1 MSSVDK
7 IKWAMSLRD
16 PQYEA
21 LQYFDAISFK
31 IEYRTSS
38 KAEAEEIASEN
49 CQAPHTISVDKEFD
63 FPSFCF
69 DMTTGIGKSR
79 LMGACIYYLYKT
91 KGYKHFFILA
101 PGNTIYDKMRREA
114 VPGHPKY
121 MFKGLEAEMGR
132 PKVYDGENYLSYP
145 VRYIQEEMVVE
156 KTSDIQIFIF
166 NISKIFTR
174 GDIEFKFHKFNE
186 NLGGSFADVLRS
198 FDDLVIC
205 MDEAHRYYAPAS
217 KKAINY
223 LNPVLGLEYTAT
235 PKSTNKN
242 IIYHY
247 GLEDGA
253 GKFLKIP
260 VVMGR
265 TNTAGYSD
273 DDIEE
278 MKLKDGIKLH
288 ERRKSIVYKYCIDN
302 QLEQVKPIVL
312 IACKDT
318 THARKIKEKIDSD
331 AFFGGRYVGKVIE
344 IDSST
349 SGAETEENIQK
360 LLTIEKNTN
369 PIEIVL
375 HVYKLKE
382 GWDVN
387 NLFTIIPLNAAKS
400 DILALQTIGR
410 GLRLPFGEITGIE
423 ELDTLDIV
431 AHDHYRE
438 IVDDIKNNPVFKK
451 RNLDEEDIPNTK
463 TVMVEPAVENQQI
476 SLFDEALCESKVKS
490 YQDLNNEN
498 VVENLFAEYQ
508 KAFVKKVAPKK
519 SESDSGQMSIF
530 DYFAN
535 DDEKETNDGTASDH
549 KMTQTGMGTD
559 AVDTSFTVHQ
569 GDASL
574 QIDLQK
580 SSGSKNVLPY
590 AKQEFI
596 KKVEELKKV
605 AISVPKIGISYSSTI
620 TFKSFTVKRNIM
632 DFDVAASR
640 IERYDAVN
648 GRLLQ
653 VLDADALIV
662 ENPENMLAVSLLES
676 IPEFSSDDAE
686 FILDVVDQY
695 LALIEGTDEVKKKI
709 VRRYATVIVEDLRK
723 QIYASKEESTEFVF
737 NVQKDL
743 IIFKSFAKNMK
754 ENGRLNFKKEVPDK
768 KNIKQYLFEGYKK
781 SYYAE
786 NAFDSDDERRLSVVL
801 EEDSEVIRFIKPPL
815 NQLGLF
821 YKAAKQY
828 NPDFLVETAD
838 KKYMIEVKAAN
849 QTDNEDVQEKAKAAI
864 KWCECASQVD
874 ADGKQGCYDVV
885 IATNMI
891 AVGMD
896 VDRLG
901 LMSVVGQPKQ
911 NSEYIQATSRVGRQ
925 HPGIIFTVYNP
936 YRPRDLSNYENF
948 VGFHSQMYRYV
959 EGTTATPFAARA
971 RDRVLHALVV
981 SLLRLQVETMADNGG
996 ASNINDIS
1004 DEQIKDIKDKILE
1017 RVKITAP
1024 SSYVD
1029 TEKEMDE
1036 FINTWKNIAK
1046 DEKLYYFVPTIADD
1060 KKRLLTYYG
1069 EYYGDKEKPTLSSM
1083 RDVEQSSTVFYWEG
1097 V

>member
-7 IKWAMSLRD
+7 IKWSMSLRE

-21 LQYFDAISFK
+21 LQYFDAISSK
-31 IEYRTSS
+31 IEYRTST
-38 KAEAEEIASEN
+38 KEEAEKIASEN
-49 CQAPHTISVDKEFD
+49 CQEPHTISVDKEFD

-101 PGNTIYDKMRREA
+101 PGNTIYDKMRRES

-145 VRYIQEEMVVE
+145 VKYVQQELVVE
-156 KTSDIQIFIF
+156 KTSEIQIFIF

-174 GDIEFKFHKFNE
+174 GDLEFKFHKFNE
-186 NLGGSFADVLRS
+186 NLGGSFAEVLRS

-217 KKAINY
+217 KVAINY
-223 LNPVLGLEYTAT
+223 LNPVLGLEFTAT
-235 PKSTNKN
+235 PKSTNRN

-253 GKFLKIP
+253 GKFIKIP

-288 ERRKSIVYKYCIDN
+288 ERRKSIVYKYCIEN
-302 QLEQVKPIVL
+302 NLEQVKPIVL
-312 IACKDT
+312 VACKDT
-318 THARKIKEKIDSD
+318 THAKKIKEKIDSD
-331 AFFGGRYVGKVIE
+331 SFFGGRYVGKVIE

-438 IVDDIKNNPVFKK
+438 IIDDIKNNPVFKK
-451 RNLDEEDIPNTK
+451 RNLDEEDISKTK
-463 TVMVEPAVENQQI
+463 TVKVEPVVENQQI
-476 SLFDEALCESKVKS
+476 SLFDEALRESEIKS
-490 YQDLNNEN
+490 YQDLNSETA
-498 VVENLFAEYQ
+498 VENLFAEYQ
-508 KAFVKKVAPKK
+508 KAFVKKVSPKK
-519 SESDSGQMSIF
+519 AEDNSGQMSIF
-530 DYFAN
+530 DFFGN
-535 DDEKETNDGTASDH
+535 SDNGTETSNSVSMQVDEVPQKSSDSNVIESSLVV
-549 KMTQTGMGTD
+549 Q
-559 AVDTSFTVHQ
+559 Q
-569 GDASL
+569 GDTSL

-580 SSGSKNVLPY
+580 SSGGKNVLPY

-596 KKVEELKKV
+596 KKIEELKRV

-620 TFKSFTVKRNIM
+620 AFKPFKVKRNIT

-640 IERYDAVN
+640 IERYDTVN
-648 GRLLQ
+648 DKLLQ

-695 LALIEGTDEVKKKI
+695 LALIDGTDDEKKKI

-737 NVQKDL
+737 SVQKDL
-743 IIFKSFAKNMK
+743 IVFGTFVKNMK
-754 ENGRLNFKKEVPDK
+754 ENGRLNYKKEVPDK

-786 NAFDSDDERRLSVVL
+786 NAFDSDDERRLSVIL
-801 EEDSEVIRFIKPPL
+801 EEDSDVIRFIKPPL

-828 NPDFLVETAD
+828 NPDFLVETAE

-849 QTDNEDVQEKAKAAI
+849 QTDNEDVQDKAKAAL
-864 KWCECASQVD
+864 KWCECASKVD
-874 ADGKQGCYDVV
+874 ADGKTWEYRLVPGDK
-885 IATNMI
+885 I
-891 AVGMD
+891 AVGNTFKYVIGMA
-896 VDRLG
+896 VPI
-901 LMSVVGQPKQ
+901 VV
-911 NSEYIQATSRVGRQ
+911 E
-925 HPGIIFTVYNP
+925 
-936 YRPRDLSNYENF
+936 E
-948 VGFHSQMYRYV
+948 
-959 EGTTATPFAARA
+959 E
-971 RDRVLHALVV
+971 
-981 SLLRLQVETMADNGG
+981 
-996 ASNINDIS
+996 
-1004 DEQIKDIKDKILE
+1004 
-1017 RVKITAP
+1017 
-1024 SSYVD
+1024 
-1029 TEKEMDE
+1029 
-1036 FINTWKNIAK
+1036 
-1046 DEKLYYFVPTIADD
+1046 
-1060 KKRLLTYYG
+1060 
-1069 EYYGDKEKPTLSSM
+1069 
-1083 RDVEQSSTVFYWEG
+1083 
-1097 V
+1097 

>member
-1 MSSVDK
+1 MEKKGKLELTWVGKYEEEKLEPRILIEDKSKSYGDPNTENMLIHGDNLLALKALENDYSGKIQCIYVD
-7 IKWAMSLRD
+7 
-16 PQYEA
+16 PP
-21 LQYFDAISFK
+21 FN
-31 IEYRTSS
+31 TG
-38 KAEAEEIASEN
+38 
-49 CQAPHTISVDKEFD
+49 QAFD
-63 FPSFCF
+63 FYDDDLEHSIWLDLIYKRIKILYGLLKEDGLFWIHLDDVEVHYCKIMLDEIF
-69 DMTTGIGKSR
+69 NRSNFVSHITYERSAVAGLGQGGYLVNTTEHI
-79 LMGACIYYLYKT
+79 LLYK
-91 KGYKHFFILA
+91 KSIL
-101 PGNTIYDKMRREA
+101 PEK
-114 VPGHPKY
+114 
-121 MFKGLEAEMGR
+121 
-132 PKVYDGENYLSYP
+132 EN
-145 VRYIQEEMVVE
+145 
-156 KTSDIQIFIF
+156 
-166 NISKIFTR
+166 
-174 GDIEFKFHKFNE
+174 
-186 NLGGSFADVLRS
+186 
-198 FDDLVIC
+198 DLVIC

-574 QIDLQK
+574 QIK
-580 SSGSKNVLPY
+580 
-590 AKQEFI
+590 
-596 KKVEELKKV
+596 
-605 AISVPKIGISYSSTI
+605 
-620 TFKSFTVKRNIM
+620 FK
-632 DFDVAASR
+632 
-640 IERYDAVN
+640 
-648 GRLLQ
+648 
-653 VLDADALIV
+653 
-662 ENPENMLAVSLLES
+662 
-676 IPEFSSDDAE
+676 
-686 FILDVVDQY
+686 
-695 LALIEGTDEVKKKI
+695 
-709 VRRYATVIVEDLRK
+709 
-723 QIYASKEESTEFVF
+723 
-737 NVQKDL
+737 
-743 IIFKSFAKNMK
+743 
-754 ENGRLNFKKEVPDK
+754 
-768 KNIKQYLFEGYKK
+768 
-781 SYYAE
+781 
-786 NAFDSDDERRLSVVL
+786 
-801 EEDSEVIRFIKPPL
+801 
-815 NQLGLF
+815 
-821 YKAAKQY
+821 
-828 NPDFLVETAD
+828 
-838 KKYMIEVKAAN
+838 
-849 QTDNEDVQEKAKAAI
+849 
-864 KWCECASQVD
+864 
-874 ADGKQGCYDVV
+874 
-885 IATNMI
+885 
-891 AVGMD
+891 
-896 VDRLG
+896 
-901 LMSVVGQPKQ
+901 
-911 NSEYIQATSRVGRQ
+911 
-925 HPGIIFTVYNP
+925 
-936 YRPRDLSNYENF
+936 
-948 VGFHSQMYRYV
+948 
-959 EGTTATPFAARA
+959 
-971 RDRVLHALVV
+971 
-981 SLLRLQVETMADNGG
+981 
-996 ASNINDIS
+996 
-1004 DEQIKDIKDKILE
+1004 
-1017 RVKITAP
+1017 
-1024 SSYVD
+1024 
-1029 TEKEMDE
+1029 
-1036 FINTWKNIAK
+1036 
-1046 DEKLYYFVPTIADD
+1046 
-1060 KKRLLTYYG
+1060 
-1069 EYYGDKEKPTLSSM
+1069 
-1083 RDVEQSSTVFYWEG
+1083 
-1097 V
+1097 

>member
-1 MSSVDK
+1 MSLVDK
-7 IKWAMSLRD
+7 IKWAMSLRE

-21 LQYFDAISFK
+21 LKYFDAISSK
-31 IEYRTSS
+31 IEYRTSTKS
-38 KAEAEEIASEN
+38 DAEKIASEN
-49 CQAPHTISVDKEFD
+49 CHEPHTIAVDKEFD

-101 PGNTIYDKMRREA
+101 PGNTIYDKMRRES
-114 VPGHPKY
+114 VPGNPKY

-145 VRYIQEEMVVE
+145 VKYVQQELVVE
-156 KTSDIQIFIF
+156 KTSEIQIFIF

-174 GDIEFKFHKFNE
+174 GDLEFKFHKFNE
-186 NLGGSFADVLRS
+186 NLGGSFAEVLRS

-217 KKAINY
+217 KVAINY
-223 LNPVLGLEYTAT
+223 LNPVLGLEFTAT
-235 PKSTNKN
+235 PKNTNKN

-288 ERRKSIVYKYCIDN
+288 ERRKSIVYKYCIEN
-302 QLEQVKPIVL
+302 NLEQVKPIVL
-312 IACKDT
+312 VACKDT
-318 THARKIKEKIDSD
+318 THAKKIKEKIDSD
-331 AFFGGRYVGKVIE
+331 SFFGGRYVGKVIE

-438 IVDDIKNNPVFKK
+438 IIDDIKNNPVFKK
-451 RNLDEEDIPNTK
+451 RNLDEEDIPETK
-463 TVMVEPAVENQQI
+463 TVKVEPVVENQQI
-476 SLFDEALCESKVKS
+476 SLFDEALRESKIKS
-490 YQDLNNEN
+490 YQDLNSEN
-498 VVENLFAEYQ
+498 AVENLFAEYQ

-519 SESDSGQMSIF
+519 SEDNSGQMSIF
-530 DYFAN
+530 DLFGNGDNEAAS
-535 DDEKETNDGTASDH
+535 NDGNQVQSE
-549 KMTQTGMGTD
+549 MPQISSISGETD
-559 AVDTSFTVHQ
+559 ASITVQQ
-569 GDASL
+569 GDTTL

-580 SSGSKNVLPY
+580 SSGGKNVLPY

-596 KKVEELKKV
+596 KKIEELKRV

-620 TFKSFTVKRNIM
+620 TFKPFAVKRNIT

-640 IERYDAVN
+640 IERYDTVN
-648 GRLLQ
+648 DKLLQ

-695 LALIEGTDEVKKKI
+695 LAIIDGTDEEKKKI

-743 IIFKSFAKNMK
+743 IVFGPFVKNMK
-754 ENGRLNFKKEVPDK
+754 ENGRLNFKKEVLDK
-768 KNIKQYLFEGYKK
+768 KNIKQYLFEGFKK

-801 EEDSEVIRFIKPPL
+801 EEDTEVIRFIKPPL

-849 QTDNEDVQEKAKAAI
+849 QTDNEEVQEKAKAAI

-874 ADGKQGCYDVV
+874 ADEKTWEY
-885 IATNMI
+885 
-891 AVGMD
+891 
-896 VDRLG
+896 RLVPG
-901 LMSVVGQPKQ
+901 DKIVVGNTFK
-911 NSEYIQATSRVGRQ
+911 
-925 HPGIIFTVYNP
+925 
-936 YRPRDLSNYENF
+936 
-948 VGFHSQMYRYV
+948 YV
-959 EGTTATPFAARA
+959 IGMAIP
-971 RDRVLHALVV
+971 VV
-981 SLLRLQVETMADNGG
+981 V
-996 ASNINDIS
+996 
-1004 DEQIKDIKDKILE
+1004 DED
-1017 RVKITAP
+1017 
-1024 SSYVD
+1024 
-1029 TEKEMDE
+1029 
-1036 FINTWKNIAK
+1036 
-1046 DEKLYYFVPTIADD
+1046 
-1060 KKRLLTYYG
+1060 
-1069 EYYGDKEKPTLSSM
+1069 
-1083 RDVEQSSTVFYWEG
+1083 
-1097 V
+1097 

>member
-21 LQYFDAISFK
+21 LKYFAAISSK

-38 KAEAEEIASEN
+38 KIDAEKIASEN
-49 CQAPHTISVDKEFD
+49 CQEPHTIAVDKEFD

-101 PGNTIYDKMRREA
+101 PGNTIYDKMRRES
-114 VPGHPKY
+114 VLGHPKY

-145 VRYIQEEMVVE
+145 VKYVQQELVVE
-156 KTSDIQIFIF
+156 KTSEIQIFIF

-174 GDIEFKFHKFNE
+174 GDLEFKFHKFNE
-186 NLGGSFADVLRS
+186 NLGGSFAEVLRS

-217 KKAINY
+217 KVAINY
-223 LNPVLGLEYTAT
+223 LNPVLGLEFTAT

-247 GLEDGA
+247 GLEEGA

-288 ERRKSIVYKYCIDN
+288 ERRKSIVYKYCIEN
-302 QLEQVKPIVL
+302 NLEQVKPIVL
-312 IACKDT
+312 VACKDT
-318 THARKIKEKIDSD
+318 THAKKIKEKIDSD
-331 AFFGGRYVGKVIE
+331 SFFGGRYVGKVIE

-360 LLTIEKNTN
+360 LLTIEKNIN

-438 IVDDIKNNPVFKK
+438 IIDDIRNNPVFKK
-451 RNLDEEDIPNTK
+451 RNLDEEDIPETK
-463 TVMVEPAVENQQI
+463 MVKVEPVVENRQI
-476 SLFDEALCESKVKS
+476 SLFDEALRESNVKS
-490 YQDLNNEN
+490 YQDLNNEQS
-498 VVENLFAEYQ
+498 VESVFAAYQ
-508 KAFVKKVAPKK
+508 KAFVKNNIIKK
-519 SESDSGQMSIF
+519 SEDNSGQMSIF
-530 DYFAN
+530 DSLYNENKSVEMCDNTSSKSETSQISNPSDSAEKSLILQW
-535 DDEKETNDGTASDH
+535 DDNVR
-549 KMTQTGMGTD
+549 Q
-559 AVDTSFTVHQ
+559 V
-569 GDASL
+569 
-574 QIDLQK
+574 DLQK
-580 SSGSKNVLPY
+580 SSGGKNVLPY

-596 KKVEELKKV
+596 KKVEELKRV

-620 TFKSFTVKRNIM
+620 TFKPFSVKRNII
-632 DFDVAASR
+632 DFDVAVSR
-640 IERYDAVN
+640 IERYDTIN
-648 GRLLQ
+648 GKLLQ

-662 ENPENMLAVSLLES
+662 DNPENMLAVSLLES

-686 FILDVVDQY
+686 FIIDVVKRY
-695 LALIEGTDEVKKKI
+695 LALIGGTDEEKKKI
-709 VRRYATVIVEDLRK
+709 VRRYATVMIEDLKK
-723 QIYASKEESTEFVF
+723 QIYASKEENTEFVF
-737 NVQKDL
+737 NVQQAL
-743 IIFKSFAKNMK
+743 IVFGTFVKNMK

-768 KNIKQYLFEGYKK
+768 KNIKQYLFEGFKK

-801 EEDSEVIRFIKPPL
+801 EEDSEVIRYIKPPL

-828 NPDFLVETAD
+828 NPDFLVETAN
-838 KKYMIEVKAAN
+838 KKYMIEVKAVN
-849 QTDNEDVQEKAKAAI
+849 QTDNEEVQEKARAAI

-874 ADGKQGCYDVV
+874 ADGKTWEY
-885 IATNMI
+885 
-891 AVGMD
+891 
-896 VDRLG
+896 RL
-901 LMSVVGQPKQ
+901 V
-911 NSEYIQATSRVGRQ
+911 
-925 HPGIIFTVYNP
+925 PG
-936 YRPRDLSNYENF
+936 
-948 VGFHSQMYRYV
+948 
-959 EGTTATPFAARA
+959 
-971 RDRVLHALVV
+971 
-981 SLLRLQVETMADNGG
+981 
-996 ASNINDIS
+996 
-1004 DEQIKDIKDKILE
+1004 DKIAIGNTFKYVIGMAVPV
-1017 RVKITAP
+1017 VK
-1024 SSYVD
+1024 D
-1029 TEKEMDE
+1029 
-1036 FINTWKNIAK
+1036 
-1046 DEKLYYFVPTIADD
+1046 
-1060 KKRLLTYYG
+1060 
-1069 EYYGDKEKPTLSSM
+1069 
-1083 RDVEQSSTVFYWEG
+1083 
-1097 V
+1097 